1 MELTDDIVLN
11 LSKRITDERDLKT
24 LGNCL
29 GLPCHEIDSAR
40 ANNQDITMATHQM
53 LQKWY
58 RKNEDPFEAWN
69 KLAEALKRAGLNI
82 YVAQVLKK

>member
-29 GLPCHEIDSAR
+29 GLTYHEIVQGR
-40 ANNQDITMATHQM
+40 ITKTSQWPLIKCCRNGTERTKIH
-53 LQKWY
+53 L
-58 RKNEDPFEAWN
+58 
-69 KLAEALKRAGLNI
+69 KLGIN
-82 YVAQVLKK
+82 